1 MNFLN
6 IFENHVAGIL
16 GAAQAPFSFKKL
28 AKQTAREMEE
38 QTLVV
43 NGVNTAPA
51 LYTVLIAND
60 DDPLMAPYYP
70 ELTRELSE
78 FVKAQAQR
86 RHYSFVGEPLV
97 RFMIDPSLKAGKF
110 SVFGENVDAPTL
122 ARLYEEE
129 RAYQSGISEKTSTP
143 AEPIAAEPEPEM
155 EPQPCKQ
162 RPTPRKASAGV
173 SARVPE
179 VASVGAGF
187 AGAAESAFASSVPE
201 VAPIPVPKTV
211 SREMLSGM
219 GGAAATAG
227 TMAGTSIASN
237 MANARAQAQPAAQLV
252 DVVTGDVFEVR
263 GSQSTIG
270 RERALCDIA
279 LTDPNVSRRHAQLIY
294 AAGAWSLEDL
304 NSTNGTMVNNRRIT
318 RCPLRDGDILTLG
331 LSTFEFR
338 G

>member
-129 RAYQSGISEKTSTP
+129 RAYQSGISENTSTP

-162 RPTPRKASAGV
+162 RPTP
-173 SARVPE
+173 
-179 VASVGAGF
+179 
-187 AGAAESAFASSVPE
+187 
-201 VAPIPVPKTV
+201 
-211 SREMLSGM
+211 
-219 GGAAATAG
+219 
-227 TMAGTSIASN
+227 
-237 MANARAQAQPAAQLV
+237 AQ
-252 DVVTGDVFEVR
+252 GKR
-263 GSQSTIG
+263 W
-270 RERALCDIA
+270 RERTRARGCLRWRRLCWCRRERLCVLHSRGCAHPGAQDRLTRDALWHGWRC
-279 LTDPNVSRRHAQLIY
+279 RHR
-294 AAGAWSLEDL
+294 GH
-304 NSTNGTMVNNRRIT
+304 
-318 RCPLRDGDILTLG
+318 DGG
-331 LSTFEFR
+331 HQHR
-338 G
+338 V